1 MEYKKQAIE
10 KLENEVK
17 GKMSGNKENAMKNA
31 VLAALKEFCEQDEEF
46 AQAIVQG
53 GSFAECMKKVANG
66 VGSSISDLEAYKK
79 AVQFYFRGADVRFK
93 MEIDVCPNRVKAE
106 EHTVSVID
114 LTSFL

>member
-1 MEYKKQAIE
+1 MGFYEKAIDKLEAESKE
-10 KLENEVK
+10 KL
-17 GKMSGNKENAMKNA
+17 SGSKEMAMKAA
-31 VLAALKEFCEQDEEF
+31 VLEALKDFCEQDEEF
-46 AQAIVQG
+46 AQAVVQG
-53 GSFAECMKKVANG
+53 GSFKDCMSTVAKG

-93 MEIDVCPNRVKAE
+93 MEIDVCPNRVKPE